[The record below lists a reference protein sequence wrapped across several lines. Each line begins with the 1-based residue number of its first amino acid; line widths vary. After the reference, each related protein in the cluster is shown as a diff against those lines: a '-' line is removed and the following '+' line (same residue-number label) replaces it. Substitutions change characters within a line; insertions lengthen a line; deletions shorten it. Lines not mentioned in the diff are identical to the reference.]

1 MKIMKIL
8 VACEESQRV
17 CKAFRDKGHIA
28 YSCDV
33 LPTSG
38 DTPEWHI
45 EGDAIKVMLREDWDM
60 LIAFPPCTY
69 LSRAG
74 AVRLYNKPG
83 VSDPERL
90 RKGFEAR
97 VFWDRLWT
105 APIPKVCIENPTPL
119 KCFHL
124 PNASQVIQPYEY
136 GHPYTKRTL
145 LWTRGLPQLQP
156 TNVVEPQGSWT
167 QENRNK
173 SVRSKTFMGIAQA
186 MADQWG

>member
-38 DTPEWHI
+38 DNPEWHI
-45 EGDAIKVMLREDWDM
+45 KGDAIKVMLREDWDM

-74 AVRLYNKPG
+74 ATRLYTTPG
-83 VSDPERL
+83 IVDPERL

-119 KCFHL
+119 RIFNM
-124 PNASQVIQPYEY
+124 PDPSQVIQPYEY

-145 LWTRGLPQLQP
+145 LWTRGLPSLQP
-156 TNVVEPQGSWT
+156 TNVVTPQGSWT
-167 QENRNK
+167 QENRNV
-173 SVRSKTFMGIAQA
+173 STRSKTFMGIAQA

>member
-28 YSCDV
+28 YSCDI

-38 DTPEWHI
+38 DNPEWHI

-74 AVRLYNKPG
+74 ATRLYTTPG
-83 VSDPERL
+83 IADPERL

-97 VFWDRLWT
+97 TFWDRLWT

-119 KCFHL
+119 RIFNV
-124 PNASQVIQPYEY
+124 PDASQVIQPYEY

-145 LWTRGLPQLQP
+145 LWTRGLPPLQP
-156 TNVVEPQGSWT
+156 TNVVTPQGSWT